1 MCTFGL
7 PAFGLPPIE
16 PTLFGLTPTLINEI
30 GVVQNFYQPNG
41 GWTNILELATPIGQ
55 NDQVLQKK
63 QFSLAPLNILHDI
76 VWLYD
81 IFILLYYISFI
92 V

>member
-41 GWTNILELATPIGQ
+41 GWTNLLELATPIGQ

-63 QFSLAPLNILHDI
+63 KP
-76 VWLYD
+76 
-81 IFILLYYISFI
+81 IFFGSP
-92 V
+92 